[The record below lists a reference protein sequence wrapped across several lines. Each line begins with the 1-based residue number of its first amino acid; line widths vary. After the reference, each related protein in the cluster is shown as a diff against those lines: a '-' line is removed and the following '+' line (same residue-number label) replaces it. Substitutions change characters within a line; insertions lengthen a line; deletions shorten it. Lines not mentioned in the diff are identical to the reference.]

1 MNGASRPGNV
11 LCLGMYDRKLDTK
24 IGYGTDISRLG
35 VYGIYLANIKKIR
48 NNICRITRQKQK
60 TEQNKIA
67 KAAKSNPK
75 KFWAYVKN
83 TTVPTEVFSWRSED
97 N

>member
-35 VYGIYLANIKKIR
+35 IYGIYLANIKKLEI
-48 NNICRITRQKQK
+48 IFV
-60 TEQNKIA
+60 E
-67 KAAKSNPK
+67 
-75 KFWAYVKN
+75 
-83 TTVPTEVFSWRSED
+83 
-97 N
+97 